1 MAIMATAFLAILC
14 TGFVYLLPLI
24 LWIIHVKMS
33 KGDMEYFLFFYFL
46 SALGWLAVFL
56 LKKFV
61 TCVQTCLELTK
72 YQRNRNNILIGLGF
86 IALCSIV
93 GRIVFYD
100 SEKLEKTDILIILYL
115 LATSFASFYFIFVE
129 GPASKCKW
137 NFKFSG
143 YQFGCLCG
151 AVTVNLL
158 AILLVFIAAVRNQER
173 SDIIIIC
180 FQIASGLIGTTSS
193 IEILMILMGKLEMDE
208 QNREELT
215 TVTTEKPK
223 EATKTLSIGNDR
235 VYVM

>member
-1 MAIMATAFLAILC
+1 MAILASAFLAILF

-24 LWIIHVKMS
+24 LWIIHVKFS
-33 KGDMEYFLFFYFL
+33 KDDMEYFLFFYFL
-46 SALGWLAVFL
+46 SALGWIAVFL

-61 TCVQTCLELTK
+61 TCAQTCLKLTK

-93 GRIVFYD
+93 GRVVFYD
-100 SEKLEKTDILIILYL
+100 SANMKKVDILIFLYL

-129 GPASKCKW
+129 GPANKCKW

-143 YQFGCLCG
+143 YQLGCVCV

-158 AILLVFIAAVRNQER
+158 AILSVFIAAVRNQEQT
-173 SDIIIIC
+173 DIIC

-193 IEILMILMGKLEMDE
+193 IEILMILMGKLQLDE
-208 QNREELT
+208 RNGEELT

-223 EATKTLSIGNDR
+223 EATRTLSIGNDR
-235 VYVM
+235 VYVI

>member
-1 MAIMATAFLAILC
+1 MAIMATAFLVFLH
-14 TGFVYLLPLI
+14 TGFAYLLPLI
-24 LWIIHVKMS
+24 LWINHVKLG
-33 KGDMEYFLFFYFL
+33 KGDKEFFLFLYFV
-46 SALGWLAVFL
+46 SALGWIAVSL

-93 GRIVFYD
+93 GRVVFYD
-100 SEKLEKTDILIILYL
+100 SAKMEKEDSLIFLYL

-129 GPASKCKW
+129 GPANKCKW

-143 YQFGCLCG
+143 YQFECVCV

-158 AILLVFIAAVRNQER
+158 AILSVFIAAVRNQEQT
-173 SDIIIIC
+173 DIIC
-180 FQIASGLIGTTSS
+180 FQIASGLFGTTSS
-193 IEILMILMGKLEMDE
+193 IEILLILMGKLQLNE
-208 QNREELT
+208 QNGDELT

-223 EATKTLSIGNDR
+223 EATRTFSIGNDR